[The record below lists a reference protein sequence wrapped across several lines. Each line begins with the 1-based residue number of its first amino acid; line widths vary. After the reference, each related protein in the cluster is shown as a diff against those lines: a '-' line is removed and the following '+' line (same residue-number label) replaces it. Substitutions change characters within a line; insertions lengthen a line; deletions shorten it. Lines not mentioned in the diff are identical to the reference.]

1 MLDHSHGL
9 LGHLR
14 LKGAIVDYLANNVLF
29 FDNIHHTVCCDK
41 GVLLREIWK

>member
-14 LKGAIVDYLANNVLF
+14 LKGAIVDYVENNVLF
-29 FDNIHHTVCCDK
+29 FDNIYHTVCCDK